1 MPIEITLEK
10 FVEQQT
16 ARHGVTVVVDDK
28 RYSLPPLNVWTEEQ
42 LAMPDERAF
51 RSQLGTRKFNELR
64 KAGWTVPML
73 VDLVTS
79 AMSRRTATET
89 DLDAY
94 VAEIIEQ
101 RTIVVGT
108 GDGKV
113 SIRPVLLWPDDL
125 RSASYADAL
134 REIIGADGYEK
145 LLAAGWTDRTLVDM
159 VVRETRLA
167 SEGESLA
174 S

>member
-1 MPIEITLEK
+1 MPIEITLDQYIE
-10 FVEQQT
+10 EQT
-16 ARHGVTVVVDDK
+16 ARHGVTIIADDK
-28 RYSLPPLNVWTEEQ
+28 RYSLPPLNVWTEDQ
-42 LAMPDERAF
+42 LSMPDDRAF

-64 KAGWTVPML
+64 KAGWTVAML

-79 AMSRRTATET
+79 AMSRRVATET
-89 DLDAY
+89 DFDAY
-94 VAEIIEQ
+94 VAEVVEQ

-108 GDGKV
+108 SDGPV

-125 RSASYADAL
+125 RAKSYAEAL
-134 REIIGADGYEK
+134 REIISADDYAR
-145 LLAAGWTDRTLVDM
+145 LLDAGWTDRTLVDM
-159 VVRETRLA
+159 IVRETRLA